1 MRPQREGYVFHTYGP
16 ERFVRHAV
24 ASVVTLRRHDPTRP
38 IALFC
43 PPSHQEAL
51 ESAGLDTLFQHI
63 ADLPAENQSIVGFKH
78 HLHEFMPFDR
88 CLFVDS
94 DIIWCSDPEPIWN
107 QLRAYAFTATGLE
120 RADFF
125 FGGPKGWQVIV
136 DVLLDR
142 RGRTLRRFGLT
153 HLPRVQAGMIYS
165 GDRETTEDVCTAAS
179 AYLDRH
185 DETHF
190 RSRLNEGRSEESCE
204 WSLAM
209 AMSFYE
215 LPVFPWLQ
223 GKLSPQLDFVEGL
236 TEYDPDFRDVSYR
249 YYTDPFVYSLRGIPN
264 QAVRDA
270 LIRLASSLPGRGDY
284 QEFTPISLHFGWLH
298 YKAPF
303 YAFSQRIWTARSS
316 YMEPVLAK
324 VG

>member
-1 MRPQREGYVFHTYGP
+1 M
-16 ERFVRHAV
+16 RHAV
-24 ASVVTLRRHDPTRP
+24 ASVVTLRRHDPNRP
-38 IALFC
+38 VALYC
-43 PPSHQEAL
+43 PSGHREAL
-51 ESAGLDTLFQHI
+51 EASGLDSIFQHI
-63 ADLPAENQSIVGFKH
+63 DHLPPENRSIVGFKH
-78 HLHEFMPFDR
+78 HLHEFMPFER

-94 DIIWCSDPEPIWN
+94 DIIWCRDPDPVWQ
-107 QLRAYAFTATGLE
+107 QLGAYSFTATGLE

-125 FGGPKGWQVIV
+125 FGGPKGWQVLV
-136 DVLLDR
+136 DVLLNR
-142 RGRTLRRFGLT
+142 RRRTLKRFRLT

-165 GDRETTEDVCTAAS
+165 GDRQTAEDVCRAAA

-190 RSRLNEGRSEESCE
+190 RSRLQEGRSEESCE

-209 AMSFYE
+209 AMSRLD

-223 GKLSPQLDFVEGL
+223 GPLSPQLDFVEGW
-236 TEYDPDFRDVSYR
+236 TRYDRDFRQVSYR

-264 QAVRDA
+264 PSLRDI
-270 LIRLASSLPGRGDY
+270 LIRMASALPGRGDF

-303 YAFSQRIWTARSS
+303 YAFSDRVWSSRSAH
-316 YMEPVLAK
+316 MEPVLAK